1 MSLKI
6 ETIKLD
12 KQLSTASTQC
22 DLELKSEPDL
32 NPVKKTQMHTKTAKV
47 APESTLKVRT
57 NVRLEHE

>member
-12 KQLSTASTQC
+12 KQLSTASTQV

-32 NPVKKTQMHTKTAKV
+32 NPVKKTQMYTKTAKV
-47 APESTLKVRT
+47 APESILKVRT